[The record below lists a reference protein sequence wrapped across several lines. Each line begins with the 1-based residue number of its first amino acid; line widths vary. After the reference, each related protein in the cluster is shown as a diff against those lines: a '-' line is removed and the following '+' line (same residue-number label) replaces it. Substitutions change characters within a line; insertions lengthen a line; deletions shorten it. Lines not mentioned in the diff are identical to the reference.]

1 MFEHNLKP
9 EDSIGV
15 KTRIAST
22 VSWIKTSFVK
32 ILGLFFVVVSIG
44 VVICYTIS
52 IVHTR
57 PQRIMVTPEVLG
69 AFTIKPPQNLQGL
82 TYAGGDLNG
91 QHASVVATS
100 SANLSEPIL
109 PQLDSSI
116 AAPNLTA
123 GSALAYEDNGPV
135 LYSYNP
141 DQKVPIA
148 SLTKLMTALLVM
160 NDSRYGQPLIITSSD
175 LVNTNPIL
183 HLKVGDVVMP
193 SDLVQSILVGSANDA
208 AMTLANHFS
217 TKDQTFLEQMNTE
230 AKKLNMTS
238 THYSTPIGFDDP
250 QNYSTARDL
259 QKLVYAVIPILP
271 FSKTD
276 HAASYS
282 FKSISTDNPTLYSV
296 KTTSKLPDVQPNIGV
311 LKTGFT
317 DDAKQAMVAESN
329 IGGHEIITIVLQS
342 DNRDKDTSVIFNYIS
357 KAYSFK

>member
-1 MFEHNLKP
+1 VFEHNLKP
-9 EDSIGV
+9 KDIGV
-15 KTRIAST
+15 KERIVSTMSSIKASLT
-22 VSWIKTSFVK
+22 KV
-32 ILGLFFVVVSIG
+32 LGLFFVVVAILA
-44 VVICYTIS
+44 IS
-52 IVHTR
+52 FYALKIVHTK
-57 PQRIMVTPEVLG
+57 PSKVAMTPVVVPEVLG
-69 AFTIKPPQNLQGL
+69 ASTVKSPQ
-82 TYAGGDLNG
+82 DLP
-91 QHASVVATS
+91 SVTHTD
-100 SANLSEPIL
+100 LSEQIV
-109 PQLDSSI
+109 PQLNSSI
-116 AAPNLTA
+116 AAPNLSS
-123 GSALAYEDNGPV
+123 GSALAYENNGPI

-148 SLTKLMTALLVM
+148 SLTKLMTAFLVM
-160 NDSRYGQPLIITSSD
+160 NDSRYGQPVTITAGD
-175 LVNTNPIL
+175 LVNISPIL

-193 SDLVQSILVGSANDA
+193 SDLIQSMLVGSANDA

-217 TKDQTFLEQMNTE
+217 TIDKTFLEQMN
-230 AKKLNMTS
+230 AQAQKLGMTS

-259 QKLVYAVIPILP
+259 QKLVYAVMPVLP

-329 IGGHEIITIVLQS
+329 IGGHEVITIVLQS
-342 DNRDKDTSVIFNYIS
+342 DNRDKDTSAIFNYIS
-357 KAYSFK
+357 KAYSFTH